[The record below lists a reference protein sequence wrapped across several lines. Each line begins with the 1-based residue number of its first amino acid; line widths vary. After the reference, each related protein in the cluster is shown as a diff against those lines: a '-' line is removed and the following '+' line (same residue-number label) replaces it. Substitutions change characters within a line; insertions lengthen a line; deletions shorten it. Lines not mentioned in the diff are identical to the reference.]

1 MRKRQQYPVK
11 LALIAAGVSLAF
23 SVSAAELHFDQ
34 LPTGKIV
41 GELSNG
47 NGASGLRGGS
57 VYIWGFNP
65 QLTIDDNAAVIFD
78 SENPSGGDDD
88 LGTPN
93 SDFGGPGVDER
104 SDPNTGGKQGSPFE
118 NHTALGKVLIINEP
132 AGLDDTNGNG
142 RIDPDDANVADPDDD
157 DERGQFFELD
167 FSGLKKGNTV
177 TINSI
182 SYMDVEQEEG
192 EDGTSVY
199 LFGPKI
205 PAPGVMLTLHP
216 TGDNGVFTQQIG
228 IEGVTMM
235 RIVMGGSG
243 AITSVVLDEDPER
256 PCWVTTGG
264 FFNAGVVS
272 GPKQCTFGGNVGPPP
287 SGAFEVN
294 FHTDGPDTGAS
305 AGDKFHTNDITAVR
319 CTDET
324 EGGPQQPGGNK
335 GLVVD
340 TLYFECTGRFNNA
353 NGYTCDGFL
362 QDAGEPAGKKGNGY
376 DHIQMVIYDSY
387 QNEVARCEGDLDGG
401 NVQIHPPVPNN

>member
-1 MRKRQQYPVK
+1 MRKHPPVR
-11 LALIAAGVSLAF
+11 LALVAVGVSFAF
-23 SVSAAELHFDQ
+23 SLSAAELHFDQ

-47 NGASGLRGGS
+47 KGASGLRGGV
-57 VYIWGFNP
+57 VYVTGFNP
-65 QLTIDDNAAVIFD
+65 DLEIDDNAAVIFD
-78 SENPSGGDDD
+78 SSNPSGGDDD

-93 SDFGGPGVDER
+93 EDFGGPGVDER
-104 SDPNTGGKQGSPFE
+104 SDPNTGGKAGSPFE
-118 NHTALGKVLIINEP
+118 NTTPLGNVLIINEP
-132 AGLDDTNGNG
+132 EGLADTDGSGN
-142 RIDPDDANVADPDDD
+142 IDANDANVADPDDD
-157 DERGQFFELD
+157 DLKGQFFELD
-167 FSGLKKGNTV
+167 FSGLKKGSTV

-199 LFGPKI
+199 LMGPKF
-205 PAPGVMLTLHP
+205 PAPKMLTLHP
-216 TGDNGVFTQQIG
+216 TGDNGVYTQEIG
-228 IEGVTMM
+228 IEGVETM

-243 AITSVVLDEDPER
+243 AITGITLDEDPER

-294 FHTDGPDTGAS
+294 FHTDGPDTGADQ
-305 AGDKFHTNDITAVR
+305 GDKFHTNDITAVR

-324 EGGPQQPGGNK
+324 EGGPQQPGANK

-340 TLYFECTGRFNNA
+340 TLYFECTGRFNNES
-353 NGYTCDGFL
+353 GYTCDGFL
-362 QDAGEPAGKKGNGY
+362 QDAGEPSGKKGNGY
-376 DHIQMVIYDSY
+376 DNIQMVIYDGHGA
-387 QNEVARCEGDLDGG
+387 EVARCEGDLDGG

>member
-1 MRKRQQYPVK
+1 MRHPLSIWTLSV
-11 LALIAAGVSLAF
+11 LAF
-23 SVSAAELHFDQ
+23 SVYMASAANAAELNFEQ

-47 NGASGLRGGS
+47 NGATGLQGGS
-57 VYIWGFNP
+57 VSVRGFNP
-65 QLTIDDNAAVIFD
+65 ALNMDDNAAVIFD
-78 SENPSGGDDD
+78 SENPTGGDDD

-93 SDFGGPGVDER
+93 SDFGGPGIDER
-104 SDPNTGGKQGSPFE
+104 SDPNSGGKMNSPFE
-118 NHTALGKVLIINEP
+118 NAYPLGNVLVINE
-132 AGLDDTNGNG
+132 AGGLSDTNGNG
-142 RIDPDDANVADPDDD
+142 RIDSDDANVSDPDDD
-157 DERGQFFELD
+157 DRRGQFFELD
-167 FSGLKKGNTV
+167 FSGVKGGRTV

-199 LFGPKI
+199 LMGPKFA
-205 PAPGVMLTLHP
+205 APKMLTLAP

-228 IEGVTMM
+228 IEGVETM

-243 AITSVVLDEDPER
+243 ALTAVTLEEEAER

-264 FFNAGVVS
+264 FFNAGVTS

-294 FHTDGPDTGAS
+294 FHTDGPDTGAEQ
-305 AGDKFHTNDITAVR
+305 GDKFHTNDITAVR
-319 CTDET
+319 CTDEV

-340 TLYFECTGRFNNA
+340 TLYFECTGRFNNN

-362 QDAGEPAGKKGNGY
+362 QDAGEPSGKKGNGY
-376 DHIQMVIYDSY
+376 DNIQMVIYDGDN
-387 QNEVARCEGDLDGG
+387 NEVARCEGDLDGG
-401 NVQIHPPVPNN
+401 NIQIHPPVPNN